1 MASFIDRYHRLS
13 VRHCSTD
20 HPKLMPQDEGRVS
33 LILRHRPWSLD
44 IDLAYV
50 LDSLEGRMMDGVA
63 HDNRPTILAATAAN
77 QLRPSLA
84 TGDIG
89 HHVAAPAD
97 IGWRGFYAPTEMFH
111 PEPAPKIEA
120 QL

>member
-13 VRHCSTD
+13 FRHSLTD
-20 HPKLMPQDEGRVS
+20 HPKLIPQDEGRVS
-33 LILRHRPWSLD
+33 LILRYRPWSLD

-50 LDSLEGRMMDGVA
+50 LDSLAGRMMAGVA
-63 HDNRPTILAATAAN
+63 PDNRPAILAATAAN
-77 QLRPSLA
+77 QSRSSLA

-97 IGWRGFYAPTEMFH
+97 IGWRGFYAPTKIFH
-111 PEPAPKIEA
+111 PEPAPKSEA
-120 QL
+120 PL